1 MLLGILLILKTYN
14 KITWTA
20 TMSVMVVFT
29 IFLIY
34 SALFRDDE
42 NCHCFGNTIELS
54 PIGSIIKNI
63 IIIILLFLIKKD
75 SFNTKETNNKKK
87 KVITILLCPTVL
99 LLIFIISPIDSIY
112 KMIYSTEKEVSSID
126 LLESFDDVTKIIF
139 NNDSISFDTT
149 STFSHEEGMHMI
161 AIVSSGCKYCHIG
174 VKKLS
179 MIMRNK
185 EINSNKVN
193 IFIWG
198 SPEGITDFA
207 KETLSENYTYWHIM
221 PNKAIDI
228 TYGRFPTFIWLDD
241 KKIVKI
247 GDFRDIDD
255 KFKL

>member
-1 MLLGILLILKTYN
+1 
-14 KITWTA
+14 
-20 TMSVMVVFT
+20 
-29 IFLIY
+29 
-34 SALFRDDE
+34 
-42 NCHCFGNTIELS
+42 
-54 PIGSIIKNI
+54 
-63 IIIILLFLIKKD
+63 
-75 SFNTKETNNKKK
+75 
-87 KVITILLCPTVL
+87 
-99 LLIFIISPIDSIY
+99 
-112 KMIYSTEKEVSSID
+112 MIYSTEKEVSSID

-149 STFSHEEGMHMI
+149 STFSHKEGMHMI

-228 TYGRFPTFIWLDD
+228 TYGRFPTFIWLDN